1 MEANNTG
8 QIQADKLSLLSKI
21 FYILLCLYYLLNF
34 IGSPALKFLFPV
46 VLVLAC
52 VCILIEKSYILSLCP
67 VMAMIFIIG
76 QGKILWSYHPIFHIA
91 FDYLLLLFIFKV
103 FFRRKKILQLNTIPL
118 ALIIPIS
125 LHTLWYIVQLF
136 NIYNVGFIG
145 TLAAGRVYILPLV
158 FFLTVLNVPFEEEK
172 HHLSFL
178 SKVVL
183 FSFFFVSSIGLTQ
196 HYQGQDFL
204 SFAPYYKI
212 VMGEAFVND
221 FFRPFSTTELPGGFG
236 IYFTVFV
243 AFIFISRLS
252 FKLQF
257 LFATFIVP
265 LTIFTSI
272 LSQVRSA
279 YLKYFFILGL
289 IFIIVTIS
297 RKLTPLSLVKKF
309 IPGAL
314 VIFLLISS
322 STDFFSTF
330 NLENSFM
337 RFASVF
343 DQRVVGTTR
352 SGPNVILEVISKRL
366 WDNPFGLGPGR
377 TGAAAGFSKQQILND
392 PVYGMESSW
401 AFDNLFVSLAT
412 DLGLGMF
419 FYLFIILIILYYLLR
434 FSLVFLKNDNRQS
447 YQTLSVCFITC
458 FVLFLGNWGAIGLP
472 YNPESFSFWLLSG
485 IGLRLGFSHQNSK

>member
-21 FYILLCLYYLLNF
+21 FYFLLSIYYLLNL
-34 IGSPALKFLFPV
+34 IGSPALKFLFPI
-46 VLVLAC
+46 VLILAC
-52 VCILIEKSYILSLCP
+52 ICVLIEKSYILSLCP

-103 FFRRKKILQLNTIPL
+103 FIRRKSIFQLNSVPL

-125 LHTLWYIVQLF
+125 LHILWYIFQLF

-158 FFLTVLNVPFEEEK
+158 FFLSVLNVPFEEEK
-172 HHLSFL
+172 HHFSAL

-183 FSFFFVSSIGLTQ
+183 FSFFFVSLIALTQ

-204 SFAPYYKI
+204 SFAPYYKV
-212 VMGEAFVND
+212 VMGEAFIDN

-236 IYFTVFV
+236 IYFTVFA

-265 LTIFTSI
+265 LTVFTSI

-279 YLKYFFILGL
+279 YLKYFFILSL
-289 IFIIVTIS
+289 TFIVVTIS

-309 IPGAL
+309 IPGSL
-314 VIFLLISS
+314 VIFLLITS

-330 NLENSFM
+330 NLENSLM
-337 RFASVF
+337 RFSSLF
-343 DQRVVGTTR
+343 DQKVISQSR
-352 SGPNVILEVISKRL
+352 SGPEVILEVISKRL
-366 WDNPFGLGPGR
+366 WENPFGLGPGR

-392 PVYGMESSW
+392 PVYGMEASW

-412 DLGLGMF
+412 DLGLGMV
-419 FYLFIILIILYYLLR
+419 FYLFIIFIILYYLLR
-434 FSLVFLKNDNRQS
+434 SSLVFLKNDNRQS

-458 FVLFLGNWGAIGLP
+458 LILFLGNWGAIGLP

-485 IGLRLGFSHQNSK
+485 IGLRLGLIYQTK